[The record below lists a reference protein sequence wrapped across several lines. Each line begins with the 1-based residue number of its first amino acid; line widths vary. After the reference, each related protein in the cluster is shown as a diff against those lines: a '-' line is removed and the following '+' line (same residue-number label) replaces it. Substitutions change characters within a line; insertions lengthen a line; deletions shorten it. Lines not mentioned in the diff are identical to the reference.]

1 MTVQFIPP
9 GYHTI
14 TPYLIVSGLPGTV
27 SFLEKVFDAKT
38 TVAPML
44 RPDGSIMHT
53 ELQVGDSRI
62 MMAEA
67 TEQWRPMPS
76 SIFLYLPDCDAIFK
90 RALAAGATSLMEP
103 ADQFYG
109 DRMGGVLDHSG
120 NQWWIATHVEDVT
133 PVEMERRK
141 AEYLASQAVPV

>member
-14 TPYLIVSGLPGTV
+14 TPYLIVSGLPGTI

-76 SIFLYLPDCDAIFK
+76 SIFLYLPDCDAIFR

>member
-90 RALAAGATSLMEP
+90 RALASGATSLMEP

>member
-1 MTVQFIPP
+1 MTVQPIPP

-14 TPYLIVSGLPGTV
+14 TPYLIVSGLPGTI
-27 SFLEKVFDAKT
+27 SFLEQVFGART

-44 RPDGSIMHT
+44 RPDGTIMHT
-53 ELQVGDSRI
+53 ELQIGDSRI

-67 TEQWRPMPS
+67 TEQWKPMPA
-76 SIFLYLPDCDAIFK
+76 SIFLYLPDCDESFR

-109 DRMGGVLDHSG
+109 DRMGGVLDQAG
-120 NQWWIATHVEDVT
+120 NQWWVATHIEDV
-133 PVEMERRK
+133 PPEEMERRK
-141 AEYLASQAVPV
+141 SEYLAAQTVAV

>member
-14 TPYLIVSGLPGTV
+14 TPYLIVSGLPGV
-27 SFLEKVFDAKT
+27 ISFLETVFEAKT

-44 RPDGSIMHT
+44 RPDGTIMHT

-67 TEQWRPMPS
+67 TEQWKPMPS
-76 SIFLYLPDCDAIFK
+76 SIFLYLPDCDASYK
-90 RALAAGATSLMEP
+90 RALSAGATSLMEP

-109 DRMGGVLDHSG
+109 DRMGGVLDPSG
-120 NQWWIATHVEDVT
+120 NQWWVATHVEDVT

-141 AEYLASQAVPV
+141 AEYLASQTVPV

>member
-14 TPYLIVSGLPGTV
+14 TPYLIVSGLPGTI

>member
-14 TPYLIVSGLPGTV
+14 TPYLIVAGLPGTI
-27 SFLEKVFDAKT
+27 SFLETVFDAKT
-38 TVAPML
+38 TVPPML
-44 RPDGSIMHT
+44 RPDGTIMHT

-76 SIFLYLPDCDAIFK
+76 SIFLYLPDCDASYK

-109 DRMGGVLDHSG
+109 DRTYRAIDPEGHMWYFG
-120 NQWWIATHVEDVT
+120 NYR
-133 PVEMERRK
+133 PG
-141 AEYLASQAVPV
+141 EYWEA